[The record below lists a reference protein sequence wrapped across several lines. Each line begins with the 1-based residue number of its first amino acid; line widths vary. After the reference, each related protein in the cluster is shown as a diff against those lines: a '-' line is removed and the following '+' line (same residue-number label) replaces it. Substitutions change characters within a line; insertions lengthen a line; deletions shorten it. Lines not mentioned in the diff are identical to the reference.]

1 MEALALTRCPVY
13 GERAMQADVIVP
25 VYRDTAMTVRC
36 LQSVLEHGGASL
48 RSLIVVADVSPEPDM
63 REALASLSLSDG
75 RMRVIHN
82 EQNMGFVATCN
93 RGLAER
99 RGDAVLLNNDTIV
112 TSGWLCE
119 LAAVVHFDDHTAC
132 ASPLSNNATFFS
144 VPEFPVETPADR
156 VDSELVRAA
165 CAGLPR
171 WTEMP
176 TAHGF
181 CLYMRGEALDSVGH
195 LDPIFSPGYEEE
207 NDWVMRA
214 QAKGLV
220 AKRANR
226 AFVYHLGSQSFRKDR
241 LELQARN
248 ALILERRHPHYRDQG
263 ERSFFSLDA
272 RLAAHAVRVQSTGK
286 VRVALDLRHLPR
298 NQANTADDTLGLARG
313 LAALPEI
320 DLTMIVHEAGQ
331 AADVPGR
338 IVSGDESLLDV
349 EIIHRP
355 AQVFDP
361 TELGLLFRSPAH
373 VIVSYPDLNVYRAQ
387 AVFGNQDV
395 ANCYRAMSALVLSAA
410 QMTITVSEEARR
422 EIVAE
427 FGLPI
432 EEVAVIPLRA
442 AFDESNEV
450 ADGSLRD
457 QGPKRAAQLRWEQTA
472 RLTLAAYRSAIIRPF
487 ERSLRARRLMHDVI
501 SSWSAGGYY
510 ARSDLGP
517 GLRKSW
523 RDLNRALQVRV
534 RREFGRFGFNTGKRS
549 G

>member
-1 MEALALTRCPVY
+1 
-13 GERAMQADVIVP
+13 MQADVIVP
-25 VYRDTAMTVRC
+25 VYRDTEMTVRC
-36 LQSVLEHGGASL
+36 LRSVLEHGGSSL
-48 RSLIVVADVSPEPDM
+48 RSLMVVVDVSPEPDM
-63 REALASLSLSDG
+63 GEALASLALSDE

-82 EQNMGFVATCN
+82 EHNMGFVATCN

-99 RGDAVLLNNDTIV
+99 RGDAVLLNSDTIV
-112 TSGWLCE
+112 TPGWLCE
-119 LAAVVHFDDHTAC
+119 LAAVVHSDDHTAC

-144 VPEFPVETPADR
+144 VPEFALETPADR
-156 VDSELVRAA
+156 IDCENVRAA

-181 CLYMRGEALDSVGH
+181 CLYMRGEALDRVGH

-214 QAKGLV
+214 QAKGFV

-248 ALILERRHPHYRDQG
+248 ARILEQRHPHYRDQA

-272 RLAAHAVRVQSTGK
+272 RLAAHAVRVRSTGK

-298 NQANTADDTLGLARG
+298 NQAPTVDDAIGLARA

-331 AADVPGR
+331 AVDVPGR
-338 IVSGDESLLDV
+338 IVSGDEPLLDV
-349 EIIHRP
+349 EVIHRP
-355 AQVFDP
+355 APVFDP
-361 TELGLLFRSPAH
+361 ADLGLLFRSPSH
-373 VIVSYPDLNVYRAQ
+373 VIISYPDLNAYRAQ
-387 AVFGNQDV
+387 AVFANQDV
-395 ANCYRAMSALVLSAA
+395 ASCYRAMSALALSAS
-410 QMTITVSEEARR
+410 QMTITISEEARR

-432 EEVAVIPLRA
+432 EEVAVIPLGA
-442 AFDESNEV
+442 AFDEV
-450 ADGSLRD
+450 ADESLGDRV
-457 QGPKRAAQLRWEQTA
+457 PKHAVQLRWERAA
-472 RLTLAAYRSAIIRPF
+472 RLTTAAYRSAIIRPS

-510 ARSDLGP
+510 THSELGP

-523 RDLNRALQVRV
+523 RDLNRAFHVRV
-534 RREFGRFGFNTGKRS
+534 RREFGRFGFNSGKRS
-549 G
+549 A

>member
-1 MEALALTRCPVY
+1 
-13 GERAMQADVIVP
+13 
-25 VYRDTAMTVRC
+25 
-36 LQSVLEHGGASL
+36 
-48 RSLIVVADVSPEPDM
+48 
-63 REALASLSLSDG
+63 
-75 RMRVIHN
+75 
-82 EQNMGFVATCN
+82 
-93 RGLAER
+93 
-99 RGDAVLLNNDTIV
+99 
-112 TSGWLCE
+112 
-119 LAAVVHFDDHTAC
+119 
-132 ASPLSNNATFFS
+132 
-144 VPEFPVETPADR
+144 
-156 VDSELVRAA
+156 
-165 CAGLPR
+165 
-171 WTEMP
+171 
-176 TAHGF
+176 
-181 CLYMRGEALDSVGH
+181 
-195 LDPIFSPGYEEE
+195 
-207 NDWVMRA
+207 
-214 QAKGLV
+214 
-220 AKRANR
+220 
-226 AFVYHLGSQSFRKDR
+226 
-241 LELQARN
+241 
-248 ALILERRHPHYRDQG
+248 
-263 ERSFFSLDA
+263 
-272 RLAAHAVRVQSTGK
+272 
-286 VRVALDLRHLPR
+286 
-298 NQANTADDTLGLARG
+298 
-313 LAALPEI
+313 
-320 DLTMIVHEAGQ
+320 
-331 AADVPGR
+331 
-338 IVSGDESLLDV
+338 
-349 EIIHRP
+349 
-355 AQVFDP
+355 
-361 TELGLLFRSPAH
+361 
-373 VIVSYPDLNVYRAQ
+373 VSYPDLNVYRAQ